1 MQTLHMPRTTAGVTE
16 QDITVWWHVLAHHTT
31 AFCIAGQIRH
41 LELIAAAALSL
52 SRFSS
57 PHLEHLSLS
66 LTAAFSKAMRLLE
79 SFVSSNFSRSLST
92 ACIYLLPLVHF
103 SLNLKAT
110 DISEQNCATQAT
122 DHAKLR
128 VL

>member
-1 MQTLHMPRTTAGVTE
+1 MPRATAGVTE

-31 AFCIAGQIRH
+31 AFSIAGQIRH

-52 SRFSS
+52 SLTVFVFS
-57 PHLEHLSLS
+57 PPTPGP

-79 SFVSSNFSRSLST
+79 SFVASNFSRSLST
-92 ACIYLLPLVHF
+92 SCIYLLPLVHF

>member
-16 QDITVWWHVLAHHTT
+16 QDITVWWHVLAHHAT

-52 SRFSS
+52 SHGFR
-57 PHLEHLSLS
+57 LLTGL
-66 LTAAFSKAMRLLE
+66 LTAAFPKAMRLLE
-79 SFVSSNFSRSLST
+79 SFVASNFSRPLST
-92 ACIYLLPLVHF
+92 SCIYLLPLVHF

-128 VL
+128 VF